1 MDHNYTSYTSE
12 FQIAADIFK
21 IAFDEYEAHHITR
34 NYTGLIRKYYSLFEE
49 EYGGKYLFLKSVFI
63 FRKF

>member
-21 IAFDEYEAHHITR
+21 VAFDEFEDHHITR

-49 EYGGKYLFLKSVFI
+49 EYGGNFCF
-63 FRKF
+63 FGGNWFF